1 MSDPVSGTTVAAG
14 GLMGASVFGIATG
27 IDYGVVFG
35 AFAGAVFYV
44 ATAANI
50 SRMKLVGYFVTS
62 FIVGVLGAGLV
73 GSYLAKWTGYSDRPL
88 DALGAVAVAAL
99 AIKLLTFINSQ
110 DLGSLFSMLSRLRG
124 GGTSNGN
131 KCSFSDDQCGYL
143 RGHCNCSD
151 VLPTWRCQTSPDSF
165 SSRLFHGAG
174 LCQHPVPLS
183 VRPLPGITLA
193 GGHR

>member
-14 GLMGASVFGIATG
+14 GLMGASVYGLLTG
-27 IDYGVVFG
+27 TDYGVVFG

-50 SRMKLVGYFVTS
+50 SRIKLVCYFVTS

-124 GGTSNGN
+124 GGASNGN
-131 KCSFSDDQCGYL
+131 K
-143 RGHCNCSD
+143 
-151 VLPTWRCQTSPDSF
+151 
-165 SSRLFHGAG
+165 
-174 LCQHPVPLS
+174 
-183 VRPLPGITLA
+183 
-193 GGHR
+193 